1 MSESVETP
9 ASADEVLDVGRRDS
23 PRNGETRR
31 SRSTSAILF
40 NELVLSHFRWLALCG
55 RYGEFGGLPAGLAPA
70 GWPPNNPPTEKER
83 KEAEAQY
90 HDKLKEFTDA
100 EGEIVAAYWAV
111 TVPSGIVMTIQDR
124 GRALNFLLGGPKISL
139 HRATTWLTASDWRVA
154 ELLHHCDTLGNKAAM
169 ILTRTPKRVAMTWI
183 FSTESYLLGILE
195 ARSWGSIDPR
205 SETSSS
211 RQPRRAA
218 VPPAA
223 NESSDDESLERS
235 VINGASPA
243 ELDGESAD
251 ESMDGDLIT
260 RGRSEI
266 VEIEKYY
273 DRAAANATRFL
284 YFWGMLAGAVIAGAV
299 AVLIALIAAASFDVI
314 DLHSTNTRFFFACY
328 TAGALGAIVSVLT
341 RMRSDRFSLDYEV
354 GRMPAFWL
362 GAFRPFIG
370 AIFGLVV
377 YFALRSEL
385 VQLKKPATRDR
396 FFFFT
401 FLAFASGFSE
411 RLAHVILGGAER
423 TVQGTLE
430 QADKA
435 LGEESTTER
444 VSKDGA
450 TRVITRKRSR
460 GNP

>member
-1 MSESVETP
+1 VSESVETP
-9 ASADEVLDVGRRDS
+9 PSADEVLDAGRRNS
-23 PRNGETRR
+23 SRNGETRR

-40 NELVLSHFRWLALCG
+40 NELVLLHFRWLALCG

-100 EGEIVAAYWAV
+100 EGEIVAAYWSV

-124 GRALNFLLGGPKISL
+124 GRARNFLGGGPRISL

-154 ELLHHCDTLGNKAAM
+154 ELLHHCDTLGNRAAQ

-195 ARSWGSIDPR
+195 SRSWGPIDPR
-205 SETSSS
+205 SGATNGD
-211 RQPRRAA
+211 A
-218 VPPAA
+218 
-223 NESSDDESLERS
+223 LERA
-235 VINGASPA
+235 VQTA
-243 ELDGESAD
+243 AD
-251 ESMDGDLIT
+251 ESAGDTESFETSATNGEVATELAAEADDDSTHADLIT
-260 RGRSEI
+260 RARAEI
-266 VEIEKYY
+266 IEIEKYY
-273 DRAAANATRFL
+273 DRAAANAARFL

-299 AVLIALIAAASFDVI
+299 AVLIALIAAVSFDVI
-314 DLHSTNTRFFFACY
+314 KLDSTNTRFFFACY

-341 RMRSDRFSLDYEV
+341 RMRSDRFSVDYEV
-354 GRMPAFWL
+354 GRAPAFWL

-385 VQLKKPATRDR
+385 VHWQEPDKRRA

-401 FLAFASGFSE
+401 FLAFLSGFSE

-423 TVQGTLE
+423 TVQETLE

-435 LGEESTTER
+435 VGQESTTTR
-444 VSKDGA
+444 VSADGQ
-450 TRVITRKRSR
+450 TRVITHKRSR
-460 GNP
+460 GTS

>member
-1 MSESVETP
+1 MSESVEAP
-9 ASADEVLDVGRRDS
+9 ASTGEAPDAAPGDAA
-23 PRNGETRR
+23 RNRQTRR
-31 SRSTSAILF
+31 SSKSAILF

-70 GWPPNNPPTEKER
+70 GWPPNNAPTEKER
-83 KEAEAQY
+83 TEAEAQY

-100 EGEIVAAYWAV
+100 EGEIVAAYWSV

-124 GRALNFLLGGPKISL
+124 GRVRNFLSGGPRISL

-154 ELLHHCDTLGNKAAM
+154 ELLHHCDTLGNRAAQ
-169 ILTRTPKRVAMTWI
+169 ILTGTPKRVAMTWI

-195 ARSWGSIDPR
+195 ARSWGPIDPR
-205 SETSSS
+205 SGATNGDALE
-211 RQPRRAA
+211 RA
-218 VPPAA
+218 VQTAA
-223 NESSDDESLERS
+223 DQSARDTESLETS
-235 VINGASPA
+235 DTNGGIATELAA
-243 ELDGESAD
+243 EAD
-251 ESMDGDLIT
+251 DDSTHADLIT
-260 RGRSEI
+260 RARAEVI
-266 VEIEKYY
+266 EIEKYY
-273 DRAAANATRFL
+273 DRAAANAARFL
-284 YFWGMLAGAVIAGAV
+284 YFWGMLAGALIAGAV

-314 DLHSTNTRFFFACY
+314 KLDSTNTRFFFACY

-354 GRMPAFWL
+354 GRAPAFWL

-385 VQLKKPATRDR
+385 VHWQEPEKGRA

-401 FLAFASGFSE
+401 FLAFVSGFSE

-423 TVQGTLE
+423 TVQETLE

-435 LGEESTTER
+435 LGEESTTTR
-444 VSKDGA
+444 VSADGQ
-450 TRVITRKRSR
+450 TRVITHKRSR
-460 GNP
+460 ANS